1 MHLPLCIFDLAGRL
15 PPWPSSLACCAFRAN
30 LRPAQPGACD
40 GRGGQGH
47 VMLMVNMGGGMESP
61 RTEAGSAGASCFGH
75 AMRGE
80 GGGFES
86 VTQRSLFSSSPLVS
100 NFEDLEPSTPSH
112 TQPLHTHTPTV
123 PQLQPMDILNGG
135 NSARNTYN
143 RPQSARTHSVT
154 DLDETHSMRHTD
166 NTLSTHTK
174 KKRPSTAR

>member
-80 GGGFES
+80 GGGREREDEKNG
-86 VTQRSLFSSSPLVS
+86 QSLTLADGTHSSLEPPSDLPFPPKFPSLPEESSSSSSSSSSVPLS
-100 NFEDLEPSTPSH
+100 SCGATRLYRFSGSRFHCRL
-112 TQPLHTHTPTV
+112 
-123 PQLQPMDILNGG
+123 
-135 NSARNTYN
+135 
-143 RPQSARTHSVT
+143 HSVIQSSRT
-154 DLDETHSMRHTD
+154 MVPPFPTHRGQSQQ
-166 NTLSTHTK
+166 
-174 KKRPSTAR
+174 